1 MANVS
6 AIDPYSLT
14 VMDAQPAT
22 TIVSG
27 YQNSAY
33 GTENFVRPC

>member
-14 VMDAQPAT
+14 VMAVKPAT

-27 YQNSAY
+27 YQDSAY
-33 GTENFVRPC
+33 GTANFIQPC